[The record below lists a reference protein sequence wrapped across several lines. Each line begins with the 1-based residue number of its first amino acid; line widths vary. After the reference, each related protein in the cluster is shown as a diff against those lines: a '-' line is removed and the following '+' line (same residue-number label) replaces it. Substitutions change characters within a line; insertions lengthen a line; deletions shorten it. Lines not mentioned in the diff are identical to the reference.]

1 MSRVR
6 SAACLVV
13 LIQVVITARGFATVF
28 ATEGSVFATATTM
41 TYPTTKK
48 IDHMDTYH
56 GTTVADP
63 YRWLEDDTS
72 AETAAWVEAQNKV
85 TEAHLATIPFRHQLH
100 ERLKQIC
107 NYPRYTAP
115 VRRGDTYY
123 FSRNDGL
130 QNQAV
135 IYQQKGPDGTPEV
148 LLDPNTLS
156 SDGTTV
162 LNVFQLSKDATRAVY
177 GLSESGSDWST
188 YKVLDVATKQPLED
202 SVKWVKVSGAAW
214 AGNGFF
220 YSRYPQPMDGKDLS
234 AKNIDHQVYFHVV
247 GTPQSADELV
257 FSDPAHP
264 ERFHTVETT
273 EDERFL
279 VLTVSDRGTGKQ
291 GNALFYRDLTTNDKS
306 FKPIVGEIGDDSYAL
321 VDNIGARFLISTNHK
336 APNGRV
342 FLFDPENPS
351 AAAWKDVLPERKQP
365 LNSVATGGG
374 KLFATYL
381 QDVTSRAFVFDLNG
395 QQEQEIT
402 LPGPGTVNGLGG
414 RRDDREVFFTY
425 TSFNYPS
432 TIFTYD
438 VVTKTSKPFRKIPI
452 PGFKPDDYEVTQV
465 FVTSKDGTRVPMFL
479 THKKGLQKNGQNP
492 TLMYGYGGFN
502 VTLSP
507 AFSALR
513 VALLEQGF
521 IYASVNLRGGGE
533 YGEVWHEA
541 GTKHHK
547 QNVFDDFIAAGEW
560 LINNHYT
567 SSAKLAMHGGSNGGT
582 LVGAVMNQRP
592 DLAAVAIPEVGV
604 MDMLR
609 FHTFTIGWNWIP
621 DFGSSDNPD
630 DFKTLFAY
638 SPLHNLKAGT
648 AYPATLVTTADHDDR
663 VVPAHSFKYAA
674 TLQERQGGPAPVL
687 IRIETKSGHGSS
699 TTLKLIENTA
709 EIYAFTMFHL
719 GVTPKL

>member
-1 MSRVR
+1 MPRVR
-6 SAACLVV
+6 STAS
-13 LIQVVITARGFATVF
+13 LIILLPMLMTAGVC
-28 ATEGSVFATATTM
+28 ATEATM
-41 TYPTTKK
+41 TYPKTRK
-48 IDHMDTYH
+48 IDHIDTYH

-72 AETAAWVEAQNKV
+72 AETAAWVAAQNKV
-85 TEAHLATIPFRHQLH
+85 TSAHLATIPFRNQLH
-100 ERLKQIC
+100 ERLEQIS
-107 NYPRYTAP
+107 NYPRFTAP
-115 VRRGDTYY
+115 VRRGEDYY
-123 FSRNDGL
+123 FSKNDGL

-135 IYQQKGPDGTPEV
+135 IYHQKGLDGAPEL
-148 LLDPNTLS
+148 LLDPNALS
-156 SDGTTV
+156 ADGTTR
-162 LNVFQLSKDATRAVY
+162 LSLFQLSKDGTRAVY
-177 GLSESGSDWST
+177 GLSVGGSDWST
-188 YKVLDVATKQPLED
+188 YKVLDVATKTPLED
-202 SVKWVKVSGAAW
+202 SVEWVKVSGAAW

-220 YSRYPQPMDGKDLS
+220 YSRYPAPVDGKDLS
-234 AKNIDHQVYFHVV
+234 AKNVNHQVYFHQI
-247 GTPQSADELV
+247 GTSQSDDELV

-273 EDERFL
+273 EDERYL

-291 GNALFYRDLTTNDKS
+291 GNALFFRDLTTKDKT
-306 FKPIVGEIGDDSYAL
+306 FRPIVGEIGDDSYAP
-321 VDNIGARFLISTNHK
+321 VDTVAEKFLITTNHK

-342 FLFDPENPS
+342 FLFDPKAPS
-351 AAAWKDVLPERKQP
+351 EADWKDVLPERTLP
-365 LNSVATGGG
+365 LGGAATGGG

-395 QQEQEIT
+395 QQEHEIT

-438 VVTKTSKPFRKIPI
+438 VATKTSKPFRKIPI
-452 PGFKPDDYEVTQV
+452 PGFKPDDYDVTQV
-465 FVTSKDGTRVPMFL
+465 FVTSKDGTKVPMFL

-492 TLMYGYGGFN
+492 TLMVGYGGFN

-507 AFSALR
+507 TFSALR

-533 YGEVWHEA
+533 YGEAWHEA
-541 GTKHHK
+541 GTRQHK
-547 QNVFDDFIAAGEW
+547 QNVFDDFICAGEW
-560 LINNHYT
+560 LIKNHYT
-567 SSAKLAMHGGSNGGT
+567 SSTKLALQGGSNGGL

-621 DFGSSDNPD
+621 DYGSSDDPN
-630 DFKTLFAY
+630 DFKTLLAY
-638 SPLHNLKAGT
+638 SPLHNLQAGT
-648 AYPATLVTTADHDDR
+648 AYPATLITTADHDDR

-674 TLQERQGGPAPVL
+674 TLQERQGGSAPVL
-687 IRIETKSGHGSS
+687 IRIDTKSGHGASN
-699 TTLKLIENTA
+699 TKKQIETSA
-709 EIYAFTMFHL
+709 DLYAFLMHHL
-719 GVTPKL
+719 GVVPDLPVSGR